1 MLLLTLAF
9 SFVKKKKQEG
19 KKMQYF
25 LEKPFS
31 FKILIYA

>member
-9 SFVKKKKQEG
+9 SFVKKKQEG
-19 KKMQYF
+19 KEMQYF